1 MQSTKM
7 KGQGFGVAGVAITL
21 VIAAVALI
29 IGVFVF
35 SEIYDNLPLL
45 SGTANTTAVSIRTTT
60 MNAFDLATVGL
71 IVLAA
76 VAVLSFIFLL
86 GRRQL

>member
-1 MQSTKM
+1 MQTHAK
-7 KGQGFGVAGVAITL
+7 KGQVANVAITL

-35 SEIYDNLPLL
+35 SEVYDNLPLL
-45 SGTANTTAVSIRTTT
+45 GGDANTTVESIRSTTFS
-60 MNAFDLATVGL
+60 AFDLATVGL